1 MYEYVF
7 FDLDGTLTDSGEG
20 IINAAIYALEKYNI
34 EVNDRSE
41 LRKFIGPPL
50 QDSFS
55 TDYGFQEDEI
65 EDVIK
70 IFREYYSEKGIFENT
85 IYENIQ
91 AMLFE
96 LKNRG
101 KKLVVATSKPEV
113 FTKKVLDH
121 FNISSYF
128 DYVSGATLNNEKI
141 KKVDIIRDAI
151 CKLGITNKSKVVMVG
166 DRKLDVLGAKENG
179 IDSIGVLWGYG
190 DLLELEKVGPT
201 YIAEKVL
208 DLLEIIK

>member
-151 CKLGITNKSKVVMVG
+151 CKLGITDKSKVIMVG

>member
-20 IINAAIYALEKYNI
+20 IINAAVYALEKYNI

-91 AMLFE
+91 TVLFE

-151 CKLGITNKSKVVMVG
+151 CKLGITDKSKVVMIG

>member
-151 CKLGITNKSKVVMVG
+151 CKLGITDKSKVVMVG

>member
-20 IINAAIYALEKYNI
+20 IINAAVYALEKYNI

-55 TDYGFQEDEI
+55 TDYGFSEDEI

-70 IFREYYSEKGIFENT
+70 TFREYYSEKGIFENT

-91 AMLFE
+91 TVLFE

-128 DYVSGATLNNEKI
+128 DYVSGATLNNDKI

-151 CKLGITNKSKVVMVG
+151 CKLGITDKSKVVMVG

>member
-91 AMLFE
+91 TVLFE

-128 DYVSGATLNNEKI
+128 DYVSGATLNNDKI

-151 CKLGITNKSKVVMVG
+151 CKLGITDKSKVVMVG

>member
-20 IINAAIYALEKYNI
+20 IINAAVYALEKYNI

-55 TDYGFQEDEI
+55 TDYGFSEDEI

-70 IFREYYSEKGIFENT
+70 TFREYYSEKGIFQNT

-91 AMLFE
+91 TVLFE

-151 CKLGITNKSKVVMVG
+151 CKLGITDKSKVVMIG

>member
-20 IINAAIYALEKYNI
+20 IINAAVYALEKYNI

-55 TDYGFQEDEI
+55 TDYGFSEDEI

-70 IFREYYSEKGIFENT
+70 TFREYYSEKGIFENT

-91 AMLFE
+91 TVLFE

-141 KKVDIIRDAI
+141 QKVDIIRDAI
-151 CKLGITNKSKVVMVG
+151 CKLGITDKSKVIMVG

>member
-20 IINAAIYALEKYNI
+20 IINAAVYALEKYNI

-55 TDYGFQEDEI
+55 TDYGFSEDEI

-70 IFREYYSEKGIFENT
+70 TFREYYSEKGIFENT

-91 AMLFE
+91 TVLFE

-151 CKLGITNKSKVVMVG
+151 CKLGITDKSKVVMIG

>member
-65 EDVIK
+65 EDVIR

-128 DYVSGATLNNEKI
+128 DYVSGATLNNDKI

-151 CKLGITNKSKVVMVG
+151 CKLGITDKSKVVMVG

>member
-20 IINAAIYALEKYNI
+20 IINAAVYALEKYNI

-91 AMLFE
+91 TVLFE

-141 KKVDIIRDAI
+141 QKVDIIRDAI
-151 CKLGITNKSKVVMVG
+151 CKLGITDKSKVVMIG

-201 YIAEKVL
+201 YITEKVL

>member
-20 IINAAIYALEKYNI
+20 IINAAVYALEKYNI

-55 TDYGFQEDEI
+55 TNYGFSEDEI

-70 IFREYYSEKGIFENT
+70 TFREYYSEKGIFENT

-91 AMLFE
+91 TVLFE

-141 KKVDIIRDAI
+141 QKVDIIRDAI
-151 CKLGITNKSKVVMVG
+151 CKLGITDKSKVVMIG

>member
-20 IINAAIYALEKYNI
+20 IINAAVYALEKYNI

-55 TDYGFQEDEI
+55 TDYGFSEDEI

-70 IFREYYSEKGIFENT
+70 TFREYYSEKGIFENT

-91 AMLFE
+91 TVLFE
-96 LKNRG
+96 LKTRG
-101 KKLVVATSKPEV
+101 KKLVVDTSKPEV

-141 KKVDIIRDAI
+141 QKVDIIRDAI
-151 CKLGITNKSKVVMVG
+151 CKLGITDKSKVVMIG

>member
-20 IINAAIYALEKYNI
+20 IINAAVYALEKYNI

-70 IFREYYSEKGIFENT
+70 TFREYYSEKGIFENT

-91 AMLFE
+91 TVLFE

-151 CKLGITNKSKVVMVG
+151 CKLGITDKSKVVMVG

-201 YIAEKVL
+201 YITEKVL

>member
-1 MYEYVF
+1 MYKYVF

-20 IINAAIYALEKYNI
+20 IINAAVYALEKYNI

-55 TDYGFQEDEI
+55 TDYGFSEDEI

-70 IFREYYSEKGIFENT
+70 TFREYYSEKGIFENT

-91 AMLFE
+91 TVLFE
-96 LKNRG
+96 LKTRG

-113 FTKKVLDH
+113 FTKQVLDH

-151 CKLGITNKSKVVMVG
+151 CKLGITDKSKIVMVG
-166 DRKLDVLGAKENG
+166 DRKLDILGAKENG

>member
-20 IINAAIYALEKYNI
+20 IINAAVYALEKYNN

-55 TDYGFQEDEI
+55 TDYGFSEDEI

-70 IFREYYSEKGIFENT
+70 TFREYYSEKGIFENT

-91 AMLFE
+91 TVLFE

-141 KKVDIIRDAI
+141 QKVDIIRDAI
-151 CKLGITNKSKVVMVG
+151 CKLGITDKSKVVMIG

>member
-151 CKLGITNKSKVVMVG
+151 CKLGITDKSKVVMVG

-179 IDSIGVLWGYG
+179 IEGIVWIERINS
-190 DLLELEKVGPT
+190 
-201 YIAEKVL
+201 
-208 DLLEIIK
+208 EITGKIFNKRF

>member
-91 AMLFE
+91 TVLFE

-141 KKVDIIRDAI
+141 QKVDIIRDAI
-151 CKLGITNKSKVVMVG
+151 CKLGITDKSKVVMIG

>member
-91 AMLFE
+91 TVLFE

-151 CKLGITNKSKVVMVG
+151 CKLGITDKSKVVMVG

>member
-20 IINAAIYALEKYNI
+20 IINAAVYALEKYNI

-55 TDYGFQEDEI
+55 TDYGFSEDEI

-70 IFREYYSEKGIFENT
+70 TFREYYSEKGIFENT

-91 AMLFE
+91 TVLFE

-141 KKVDIIRDAI
+141 QKVDIIRDAF
-151 CKLGITNKSKVVMVG
+151 CKLGITDKSKVVMIG

>member
-20 IINAAIYALEKYNI
+20 IINAAVYALEKYNI

-55 TDYGFQEDEI
+55 TDYGFQDDEI

-70 IFREYYSEKGIFENT
+70 TFREYYSEKGIFENT

-91 AMLFE
+91 TVLFE

-151 CKLGITNKSKVVMVG
+151 CKLGITDKSKVVMVG

>member
-20 IINAAIYALEKYNI
+20 IINAAVYALEKYNI

-55 TDYGFQEDEI
+55 TDYGFSEDEV

-70 IFREYYSEKGIFENT
+70 TFREYYSEKGIFENT

-91 AMLFE
+91 TVLFE

-141 KKVDIIRDAI
+141 QKVDIIRDAI
-151 CKLGITNKSKVVMVG
+151 CKLGITDKSKVVMIG

>member
-20 IINAAIYALEKYNI
+20 IINAAVYALEKYNI

-55 TDYGFQEDEI
+55 TDYGFSEDEI

-70 IFREYYSEKGIFENT
+70 TFREYYSEKGIFENT

-91 AMLFE
+91 TVLFE

-141 KKVDIIRDAI
+141 QKVDIIRDAI
-151 CKLGITNKSKVVMVG
+151 CKLGITDKSKVVMIG

>member
-91 AMLFE
+91 TVLFE

-151 CKLGITNKSKVVMVG
+151 CKLGITDKSKVVMIG

>member
-20 IINAAIYALEKYNI
+20 IINATVYALEKYNI

-70 IFREYYSEKGIFENT
+70 TFREYYSEKGIFENT

-91 AMLFE
+91 TVLFE

-151 CKLGITNKSKVVMVG
+151 CKLGITDKSKVVMVG

>member
-1 MYEYVF
+1 MYKYVF

-20 IINAAIYALEKYNI
+20 IINAALYALEKYNI
-34 EVNDRSE
+34 SVNDRSE

-55 TDYGFQEDEI
+55 TDYGFSEDEV

-70 IFREYYSEKGIFENT
+70 TFREYYSDKGLFENEV
-85 IYENIQ
+85 YEHIEEV
-91 AMLFE
+91 LIE
-96 LKNRG
+96 LKRRG

-121 FNISSYF
+121 FNLSQYF
-128 DYVSGATLNNEKI
+128 DYISGATLTSEKI
-141 KKVDIIRDAI
+141 KKADIIKDAI
-151 CKLGITNKSKVVMVG
+151 KALNISDKESVVMVG
-166 DRKLDVLGAKENG
+166 DRKLDVLGAAVND

-190 DLLELEKVGPT
+190 DLEELKKAQAT

-208 DLLEIIK
+208 DLLTIIE

>member
-7 FDLDGTLTDSGEG
+7 FDLDGTLTDSGEE
-20 IINAAIYALEKYNI
+20 IINAAVYALEKYNI

-55 TDYGFQEDEI
+55 TDYGFSEDEI

-70 IFREYYSEKGIFENT
+70 TFREYYSEKGIFENT

-91 AMLFE
+91 TVLFE

-141 KKVDIIRDAI
+141 QKVDIIRDAI
-151 CKLGITNKSKVVMVG
+151 CKLGITDKSKVVMIG

>member
-128 DYVSGATLNNEKI
+128 DYVSGATLNNDKI

-151 CKLGITNKSKVVMVG
+151 CKLGITDKSKVVMVG

>member
-55 TDYGFQEDEI
+55 TDYGFSEDEI

-70 IFREYYSEKGIFENT
+70 TFREYYSEKGIFENT

-91 AMLFE
+91 TVLFE

-151 CKLGITNKSKVVMVG
+151 CKLGITDKSKVVMIG

>member
-7 FDLDGTLTDSGEG
+7 FDLDGTLTDLGEG
-20 IINAAIYALEKYNI
+20 IINAAVYALEKYNI

-55 TDYGFQEDEI
+55 TDYGFSEDEI

-70 IFREYYSEKGIFENT
+70 TFREYYSEKGIFENT

-91 AMLFE
+91 TVLFE

-151 CKLGITNKSKVVMVG
+151 CKLGITDKSKVVMIG

>member
-20 IINAAIYALEKYNI
+20 IINAAVYALEKYNI

-70 IFREYYSEKGIFENT
+70 TFREYYSEKGIFENT

-91 AMLFE
+91 TVLFE

-128 DYVSGATLNNEKI
+128 VYVSGATLNNEKI
-141 KKVDIIRDAI
+141 KKVDIIFDAI
-151 CKLGITNKSKVVMVG
+151 CKLGITDKSKVVMVG

-190 DLLELEKVGPT
+190 DLLELEKAGPT